1 MIVNELNHLNGFWAH
16 MANEH
21 NEQQKRDKVSTNYCK
36 LV

>member
-1 MIVNELNHLNGFWAH
+1 MIVKELNHLNGGLGSCG
-16 MANEH
+16 NEH